1 MNVNLLNSLLFVHT
15 KANMKEK
22 IEGLV
27 LPLYE
32 KYAIKRDTFTYQH
45 LMEMYLAQRDMDT
58 IDRLYG
64 VMKSEGVEPSFY
76 CMNYYLEMAMRLQD
90 TNKIVEVLEDFIK
103 AKKEPKPYLLK
114 KLGKADDMP
123 DTVFVLLQEFEN
135 KYGFAADKVRR
146 HRAPD
151 KYLTM

>member
-1 MNVNLLNSLLFVHT
+1 
-15 KANMKEK
+15 
-22 IEGLV
+22 
-27 LPLYE
+27 
-32 KYAIKRDTFTYQH
+32 
-45 LMEMYLAQRDMDT
+45 MYLQQRDMDT

-76 CMNYYLEMAMRLQD
+76 CMNYYLEMAMRLQN

-103 AKKEPKPYLLK
+103 ASKRNVEMRETNFFIEKEPKPYLLK

-135 KYGFAADKVRR
+135 KYGFAADSVRR

-151 KYLTM
+151 KYLNM